1 MDLESTLIRAEALFK
16 RFQRVVEAIDKKSNF
31 PAPKLRP
38 NSSIRKDTRSS
49 SSGSSFVDVG
59 RSSVDGAGA
68 AAAAAESSSGGAG
81 DANVKGKQIVPK
93 TVQDLRKGQVKAL
106 SKEEKER
113 VVSPELRILLRRDV
127 PPLEPAQG
135 VKGKGSASVAVKK

>member
-59 RSSVDGAGA
+59 RSSVDGAG
-68 AAAAAESSSGGAG
+68 AAAAESSSGGAG